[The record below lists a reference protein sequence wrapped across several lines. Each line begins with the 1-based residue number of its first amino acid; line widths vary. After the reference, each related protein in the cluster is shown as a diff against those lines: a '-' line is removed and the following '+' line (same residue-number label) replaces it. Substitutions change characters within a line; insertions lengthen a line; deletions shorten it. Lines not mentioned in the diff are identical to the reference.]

1 MSSSDK
7 SEPIFQL
14 SSGGFT
20 RMLKRRLLGSTTAE
34 FPIKFQLLVILG
46 VMWLPLVV
54 LTLLA
59 GTFYGEGITQPF
71 ITDVVPQVRLLVAL
85 PLLLLA
91 DMAISPAVDMA
102 IRDLATT
109 GVVPESERNRF
120 QAALIRLTKSRD
132 SVWPDVILLVV
143 AYASTWLFRPGYGD
157 VDVGALDL
165 YWFAPASGDVNDL
178 STAAW
183 WYVLVSAPIFQFI
196 LFRWAWRFLIWARFL
211 YQVSRIPLSLHAT
224 HPDLA
229 GGLGTLGLAQQTFA
243 VVFVAFAAVVSS
255 TVAHNM
261 IFEGVGFEQSRLEV
275 FVFIV
280 ICVVLIYAPMFF
292 FSADLYTSRRIGL
305 SQYGKLGH
313 QLSDAFFLRW
323 VKHSG
328 ADVGKE
334 LKDSTDSSTMA
345 DYGAT
350 FDTVRSMRFIPASLR
365 NVVTTTGALAA
376 PFLPLYLI
384 EFSFKDLLGRLAEA
398 LV

>member
-1 MSSSDK
+1 MSSHRSDFL
-7 SEPIFQL
+7 SPCHYYCLPTWRSILQSTWQSGTLRTPASFPRANETGFQ
-14 SSGGFT
+14 T
-20 RMLKRRLLGSTTAE
+20 
-34 FPIKFQLLVILG
+34 
-46 VMWLPLVV
+46 
-54 LTLLA
+54 
-59 GTFYGEGITQPF
+59 
-71 ITDVVPQVRLLVAL
+71 
-85 PLLLLA
+85 
-91 DMAISPAVDMA
+91 
-102 IRDLATT
+102 
-109 GVVPESERNRF
+109 
-120 QAALIRLTKSRD
+120 ALIKLTQSRD

-143 AYASTWLFRPGYGD
+143 AYGSTWLFRPGYGD
-157 VDVGALDL
+157 VDVGAVDV
-165 YWFAPASGDVNDL
+165 YWFSASDGNGL

-183 WYVLVSAPIFQFI
+183 WYILVSAPLFQFI

-211 YQVSRIPLSLHAT
+211 YQLSRIPLSLHST

-243 VVFVAFAAVVSS
+243 IVFVAFAAVVSS

-280 ICVVLIYAPMFF
+280 ICVALIYAPMFF
-292 FSADLYTSRRIGL
+292 FSTDLYRTRRVGL
-305 SQYGKLGH
+305 SQYGRLGH
-313 QLSDAFFLRW
+313 HLSDAFFTKW

-328 ADVGKE
+328 ADVGTE

-365 NVVTTTGALAA
+365 NVVTTAAALAA